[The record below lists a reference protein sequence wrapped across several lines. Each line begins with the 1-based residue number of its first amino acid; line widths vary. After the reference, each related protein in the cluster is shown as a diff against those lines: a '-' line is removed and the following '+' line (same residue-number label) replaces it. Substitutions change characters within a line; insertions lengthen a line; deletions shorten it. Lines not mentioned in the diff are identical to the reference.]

1 MSAPQLAVYMGVIGS
16 GKDFSAKK
24 LVEENPNWVQIDF
37 KDALID
43 MCEDLVGFPVRSRYE
58 EFKEY
63 IVGFQ
68 HPHAA
73 LAGTVQR
80 DSQMLF
86 SKQCVKDYPQAMTGR
101 RLLQRLG
108 TDVMRKR
115 DPDYWAAAWGQSVV
129 TAIQA
134 GKSVACGDCR
144 FLNEMHIAEEIAD
157 QLEIP
162 YAIIFC
168 DYRSKRYDA
177 TAEHE
182 SEKLAQWILA
192 AGWKDQQEISYADA
206 VAAAEKAIV
215 HG

>member
-1 MSAPQLAVYMGVIGS
+1 MPKPQIAVFMGVIGS
-16 GKDFSAKK
+16 GKDYQAKK
-24 LVEENPNWVQIDF
+24 LVNENKDWVQIDF

-43 MCEDLVGFPVRSRYE
+43 MCEDLVGFPIRARYE

-63 IVGFQ
+63 IIGFQ
-68 HPHAA
+68 HPNVS
-73 LAGTVQR
+73 LAGTLQR
-80 DSQMLF
+80 DTLMVF
-86 SKQCVKDYPQAMTGR
+86 NKQCVKDYPQAMTGR

-129 TAIQA
+129 AAIQA

-144 FLNEMHIAEEIAD
+144 FLNEMQIVEEIGE
-157 QLEIP
+157 QLELP
-162 YAIIFC
+162 YAITFC
-168 DYRSKRYDA
+168 DYHSKRYDA

-182 SEKLAQWILA
+182 SERLAQHILA
-192 AGWKDQQEISYADA
+192 AGWKDLQEVSYRDA
-206 VAAAEKAIV
+206 LAASEKAIV